1 MKVYLD
7 SGVFI
12 DYLVGRSHAGPY
24 LRSASR
30 RGRTPAQLGTD
41 AETCLK
47 KLASSHITLTSS
59 LTCYEVEEALY
70 AELKRSASGVSYG
83 DRFIVPAARAVITQT
98 LVTIDLF
105 GIQLVDLT
113 ATIVNAQCQNLELQ
127 KRGIRAADALHVTT
141 ALLAEADLLV
151 TADEDLLRL
160 DNLLPTASG
169 SLLRFLETDLA
180 INFLS

>member
-1 MKVYLD
+1 MKAYLD

-41 AETCLK
+41 AEACLK
-47 KLASSHITLTSS
+47 KLATGHIALTSS

-70 AELKRSASGVSYG
+70 AELKRSASGVSHG
-83 DRFIVPAARAVITQT
+83 NRFIVPAARAVITQT

-113 ATIVNAQCQNLELQ
+113 PAIVTAQCQNLELQ

-141 ALLAEADLLV
+141 ALLAGADLLI
-151 TADEDLLRL
+151 TADEDVLRL
-160 DNLLPTASG
+160 DHLLPTAG
-169 SLLRFLETDLA
+169 GTLLRCLDTDLA
-180 INFLS
+180 INFMP